1 MYTFYVYIT
10 RFKPYTY
17 REPYNLIYIYI
28 QLFAKIQKKKT
39 VNGKPQR
46 RIRESPK
53 GAPECIGNR
62 GTINSFV
69 KNLQLKNKYK
79 VAKNAIQRVRC
90 VYYT

>member
-1 MYTFYVYIT
+1 MHI
-10 RFKPYTY
+10 
-17 REPYNLIYIYI
+17 ENLITLYIYTAVCKN
-28 QLFAKIQKKKT
+28 LEKKS
-39 VNGKPQR
+39 VNGKPYR

-79 VAKNAIQRVRC
+79 IVKNTIQRVRC
-90 VYYT
+90 VSYT

>member
-1 MYTFYVYIT
+1 MYTFYLYIT

-17 REPYNLIYIYI
+17 REPYNLIYIYSCL
-28 QLFAKIQKKKT
+28 QKFRKKKT
-39 VNGKPQR
+39 VNGKPYR

-79 VAKNAIQRVRC
+79 IVKNTIQRVRC
-90 VYYT
+90 VSYT

>member
-17 REPYNLIYIYI
+17 REPYNLIYIYTAVCKN
-28 QLFAKIQKKKT
+28 LEKKKT
-39 VNGKPQR
+39 VNGKPYR

-79 VAKNAIQRVRC
+79 VVKNAIQRVRC